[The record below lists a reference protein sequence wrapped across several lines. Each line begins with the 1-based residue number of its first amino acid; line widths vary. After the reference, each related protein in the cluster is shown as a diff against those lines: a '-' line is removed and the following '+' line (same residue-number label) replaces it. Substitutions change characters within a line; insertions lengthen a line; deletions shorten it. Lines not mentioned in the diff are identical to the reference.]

1 MLASLGKFTITG
13 DFAQGHRLLN
23 VFQFVAGEV
32 GFVEGNVGF
41 QVWVVGCRLSV
52 VSCQLSVVGL
62 SVLGCRLSGCRLSV
76 PPRRT
81 GVGCQLSEAWPI
93 FKTVL

>member
-1 MLASLGKFTITG
+1 MKPVALLKEMLASLGKFTITG

-32 GFVEGNVGF
+32 GFVEGDVGF
-41 QVWVVGCRLSV
+41 QVWVVS
-52 VSCQLSVVGL
+52 
-62 SVLGCRLSGCRLSV
+62 CRLSV

-81 GVGCQLSEAWPI
+81 GVSCQLSEAWPI